1 MREEVKN
8 TKKLGNKG
16 FSLIELIIVI
26 AIMAILVGIVGTQVV
41 PFLEKSREAKDEQII
56 SSVLTCA
63 TAAFA
68 SNAADC
74 EVPTS
79 GTQSFTLWTTN
90 SDSKLDQV
98 RKDTEKLFNYDGL
111 ASGTHQLKQ
120 ALKSKE
126 GAKITSI
133 VVERDSNGIVT
144 GYRQPIPWEQYQQ
157 YLLLQQ
163 QRELEMYKLN
173 LLNQSLNRTVNT
185 NCFTTG
191 GFTHCSTY

>member
-41 PFLEKSREAKDEQII
+41 PFLEKSREAKDGQII
-56 SSVLTCA
+56 SSVLTRA

-74 EVPTS
+74 PLPSS
-79 GTQSFTLWTTN
+79 GKQSFTLWSTAGDA
-90 SDSKLDQV
+90 SLDQV

-111 ASGTHQLKQ
+111 SSGSHPLQN
-120 ALKSKE
+120 ALVSKAADE
-126 GAKITSI
+126 ITSI
-133 VVERDSNGIVT
+133 VVERDSNGVVT
-144 GYRQPIPWEQYQQ
+144 VITCTG
-157 YLLLQQ
+157 
-163 QRELEMYKLN
+163 
-173 LLNQSLNRTVNT
+173 SSTDA
-185 NCFTTG
+185 TTG
-191 GFTHCSTY
+191 VTTYTKSK